1 MKGLSM
7 SLTVALLVCGLSVLV
22 TSSILLTCAYRLM
35 QDLASL
41 FLPVGI
47 GGWRMKR
54 LTAFSNRIWRG
65 FWRGY
70 ADYVL
75 WMILAL
81 AIWHSLRS
89 LSMLD

>member
-1 MKGLSM
+1 M

-22 TSSILLTCAYRLM
+22 TSSILATLAYRLM
-35 QDLASL
+35 EDLASP

-47 GGWRMKR
+47 GGWRMRK
-54 LTAFSNRIWRG
+54 LTAFSSRIWRG

-75 WMILAL
+75 WMILAI

-89 LSMLD
+89 LSMWD